1 MVSITNIF
9 EQGCLEDGELLNLL
23 NASPGAEDEKE
34 EEEEVQIDNYDDKLL
49 TMHNDTLVL
58 ELEVRVKR
66 NPFAFLRYIF
76 LLQDDDAA

>member
-34 EEEEVQIDNYDDKLL
+34 EEEEVKIDID
-49 TMHNDTLVL
+49 
-58 ELEVRVKR
+58 
-66 NPFAFLRYIF
+66 
-76 LLQDDDAA
+76 